1 MPAHTDEYVQD
12 LLAENERLRTLVDS
26 LKAESEAQVA
36 NLASLYV
43 AVTSVH
49 GALDR
54 PSLLSSVQEI
64 VTNLIGSEET
74 AIFETDAAHGRLTLL
89 ASAGIEPGP
98 YQELYVGEGA
108 IGRAA
113 ATGERLIR
121 REGGSLTEDGDA
133 ALTACIPLKVAG
145 RVVGVLAV
153 FRLLPQKGRL
163 DAIDIDLFDV
173 LAAHAASALI
183 YTRLYAA
190 SDGIVG
196 ATA

>member
-1 MPAHTDEYVQD
+1 MPAYTEEFVQG
-12 LLAENERLRTLVDS
+12 LQAENERLHTLVES

-54 PSLLSSVQEI
+54 PSVLSSVQEI
-64 VTNLIGSEET
+64 VTNLIGSEEL
-74 AIFETDAAHGRLTLL
+74 AIFETDAPHGRLTLL
-89 ASAGIEPGP
+89 ASTGIEPGP
-98 YQELYVGEGA
+98 YQELYIGDGA

-121 REGGSLTEDGDA
+121 QEGGSLTEDGDA

-153 FRLLPQKGRL
+153 FRLLPHKGRL
-163 DAIDIDLFDV
+163 DSIDIDLFDV
-173 LAAHAASALI
+173 LAAHAASALLF
-183 YTRLYAA
+183 TRLYAA

>member
-1 MPAHTDEYVQD
+1 MSAYTEEYVQG
-12 LLAENERLRTLVDS
+12 LLAENERLHLLVDG

-54 PSLLSSVQEI
+54 PSVLSSVQEI
-64 VTNLIGSEET
+64 VTNLIGSEEM
-74 AIFETDAAHGRLTLL
+74 AIFETDAEHGRLTLL
-89 ASAGIEPGP
+89 ASIGIEPGT
-98 YQELYVGEGA
+98 YQEIPLGEGA
-108 IGRAA
+108 IGRAG
-113 ATGERLIR
+113 ATGERVIR
-121 REGGSLTEDGDA
+121 QDGGSLTEDGDA

-153 FRLLPQKGRL
+153 FRLLPHKGRL

-173 LAAHAASALI
+173 LAAHAASALLF
-183 YTRLYAA
+183 TRLYAA
-190 SDGIVG
+190 SDGMVG

>member
-1 MPAHTDEYVQD
+1 MSAYTEEYVQG
-12 LLAENERLRTLVDS
+12 LLAENERLRLLVDG

-54 PSLLSSVQEI
+54 PSVLSSVQEI
-64 VTNLIGSEET
+64 VTNLIGSEEM
-74 AIFETDAAHGRLTLL
+74 AIFETDAAHGGLTLL
-89 ASAGIEPGP
+89 ASIGIEPGP
-98 YQELYVGEGA
+98 YRDIALGAGA

-121 REGGSLTEDGDA
+121 QEGGSLTEDGDA
-133 ALTACIPLKVAG
+133 ALTACVPLKVAG
-145 RVVGVLAV
+145 RIVGVLAV
-153 FRLLPQKGRL
+153 FRLLPHKGRL

-173 LAAHAASALI
+173 LAAHAASALLF
-183 YTRLYAA
+183 TRLYAA
-190 SDGIVG
+190 SDGMVG